1 MGSPKLSSPTNQSNR
16 IKMKTAAI
24 LLAATVGL
32 SLAAPQNAPVWTEI
46 TGAYKSEPLKV
57 VRPTTEA
64 ALAYMKQF
72 FGEDL
77 CAAAAQA
84 YMESLLSGESG
95 AKASEAAEIAYKA
108 AWRAGARIE
117 PGSPC
122 ASAEASF
129 RSNYD
134 SGKDTITNAALA
146 FAKSWPGL
154 EEGNPCSVPP
164 RPTWSQSSEES
175 RSTTPGSALPR
186 LSSELL
192 PTSPSPAT
200 LWSTPP
206 APRRPSPSSGTPTD
220 PTPPPL
226 TLPRPSST
234 PP

>member
-1 MGSPKLSSPTNQSNR
+1 MGCPKHSSPANQSSR

-24 LLAATVGL
+24 LLATTAGL
-32 SLAAPQNAPVWTEI
+32 GLTAPQNVWTEI

-64 ALAYMKQF
+64 ALAYMKEF

-95 AKASEAAEIAYKA
+95 GKANEAAEIAYKA

-122 ASAEASF
+122 ASAETSF
-129 RSNYD
+129 KSSYD
-134 SGKDTITNAALA
+134 SGKDTITTSALA

-154 EEGNPCSVPP
+154 EEGNPCSV
-164 RPTWSQSSEES
+164 SSK
-175 RSTTPGSALPR
+175 T
-186 LSSELL
+186 
-192 PTSPSPAT
+192 
-200 LWSTPP
+200 
-206 APRRPSPSSGTPTD
+206 
-220 PTPPPL
+220 
-226 TLPRPSST
+226 
-234 PP
+234 